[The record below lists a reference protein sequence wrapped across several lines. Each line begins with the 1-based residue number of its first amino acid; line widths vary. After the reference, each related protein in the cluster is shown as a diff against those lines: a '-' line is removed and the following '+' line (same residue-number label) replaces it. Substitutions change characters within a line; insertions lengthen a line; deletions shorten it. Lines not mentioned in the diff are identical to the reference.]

1 MAQRVDINLTSTKDK
16 KIVRRKKRLRYAV
29 KTQVVSSE
37 FSGKENIIRAHV
49 EVYRRVPICHHSIK
63 IFGAKLGLK
72 SMILEWNPILKN
84 KER

>member
-49 EVYRRVPICHHSIK
+49 EVY
-63 IFGAKLGLK
+63 
-72 SMILEWNPILKN
+72 
-84 KER
+84 